1 MVLRRHG
8 LTYGSNLSGMADTA
22 DIAISDGQS
31 TLRQLH
37 AALQAAGDLAY
48 VWDLASDTL
57 DWHGA
62 IRARLGDAH
71 AASIATGESFAQ
83 RIHPED
89 RPRRES
95 HLEGSST
102 RGDFYECE
110 YRLRDDAGTTIWVQ
124 DRGRVELDSGG
135 TPLRLLGVLRLVTDR
150 KLAELKLE
158 RLANYDE
165 LTGHFNRSRLR
176 EALSQAV
183 ASSLRSGVAG
193 AYLAVGIDKLGTI
206 NDAFGYATA
215 DQVIVEIGQRLDRMC
230 RESDVIG
237 RVGGDRFGLV
247 LTNCPPEEVVTV
259 AEKILSLIGHAPIAT
274 DVGPI
279 YATVSVGSVS
289 FPGQAKTSF
298 DAMARAETALAE
310 AKRAGRD
317 CYMPYRVAEAQQRQ
331 QRTDI
336 ALGERVQRAL
346 KEHRLVFAYQPVVSS
361 ESGAV
366 AYHECLLRMVAEDGG
381 IVSAAAFVPVIEQ
394 LGFIRLLDRYV
405 LERAVTEAG
414 QHPGC
419 SLAFN
424 ISGLTASDHAWLRLL
439 VSLLRDRPDVARR
452 LIIEI
457 TETAALHDIQES
469 ARFVGTLRELGCRV
483 ALDDF
488 GTGFT
493 SFRYMQ
499 ALDVDI
505 VKIDGSFVRNLAESN
520 DNQIF
525 LRHLAGLA
533 NAFGLTTVAECVETA
548 RDAAILRQEG
558 VRFMQGYYY
567 GRPTLEQPW
576 RAAQRAAVAPGALL
590 RSAAS

>member
-1 MVLRRHG
+1 M
-8 LTYGSNLSGMADTA
+8 MDAA
-22 DIAISDGQS
+22 DIGTSDDQS

-48 VWDLASDTL
+48 VWDLTSDAL

-62 IRARLGDAH
+62 IRARLGDSH
-71 AASIATGESFAQ
+71 ADSIATGLSFAQ
-83 RIHPED
+83 RVHPED
-89 RPRRES
+89 RARRETR
-95 HLEGSST
+95 LESSALS
-102 RGDFYECE
+102 GDAYECE
-110 YRLRDDAGTTIWVQ
+110 YRLRDDGGTTIWVQ
-124 DRGRVELDSGG
+124 DRGRAEVDADG
-135 TPLRLLGVLRLVTDR
+135 TPRRLMGVLRLVTDR
-150 KLAELKLE
+150 KVEELRLE

-165 LTGHFNRSRLR
+165 LTGHFNRTRLR
-176 EALSQAV
+176 EALTQAV
-183 ASSLRSGVAG
+183 ASSVRSGAPG
-193 AYLAVGIDKLGTI
+193 AYLAIGIDKLGTI
-206 NDAFGYATA
+206 NDAFGYETA
-215 DQVIVEIGQRLDRMC
+215 DKVIIEIGRRLDQQF

-237 RVGGDRFGLV
+237 RVGGDRFGVV
-247 LTNCPPEEVVTV
+247 LTNCPPEDVVTV
-259 AEKILSLIGHAPIAT
+259 SEKILALVGHAPIAT

-279 YATVSVGSVS
+279 YATVSIGSVS
-289 FPGQAKTSF
+289 FPEQGKTSF
-298 DAMARAETALAE
+298 DVMTRAETALAE

-317 CYMPYRVAEAQQRQ
+317 CYIPYRVAEAQQRQ

-346 KEHRLVFAYQPVVSS
+346 KEGRLVFAYQPVVNS

-366 AYHECLLRMVAEDGG
+366 AYHECLLRMIAEDGG

-394 LGFIRLLDRYV
+394 LGFIRLIDRFV
-405 LERAVTEAG
+405 LERAVSEAS
-414 QHPGC
+414 QHPEC

-424 ISGLTASDHAWLRLL
+424 ISGLTATDHAWLRLL
-439 VSLLRDRPDVARR
+439 VSLLRDRPEVARQ
-452 LIIEI
+452 LIVEI

-488 GTGFT
+488 GAGFT

-505 VKIDGSFVRNLAESN
+505 VKIDGSFVRNLAESY

-525 LRHLAGLA
+525 LRHLVGLA
-533 NAFGLTTVAECVETA
+533 DAFGLITVAECVESA

-558 VRFMQGYYY
+558 VRFLQGYYY

-576 RAAQRAAVAPGALL
+576 RAPQKPIAPPVPILRAA
-590 RSAAS
+590 AS

>member
-1 MVLRRHG
+1 MTSEV
-8 LTYGSNLSGMADTA
+8 
-22 DIAISDGQS
+22 QS
-31 TLRQLH
+31 KLRQLH
-37 AALQAAGDLAY
+37 AALEAAGDLAY
-48 VWDLASDTL
+48 VWELASDRL

-62 IRARLGDAH
+62 IMAKLGGSH
-71 AASIATGESFAQ
+71 AAALVTGRSFAE

-89 RPRRES
+89 RSLREGR
-95 HLEGSST
+95 LEASAS
-102 RGDFYECE
+102 RGDFFECE
-110 YRLRDDAGTTIWVQ
+110 YRLRDDEGAMIWVQ
-124 DRGRVELDSGG
+124 DRGRAELDANGA
-135 TPLRLLGVLRLVTDR
+135 PIRLVGVLRFITDR
-150 KLAELKLE
+150 KVEEQRLE
-158 RLANYDE
+158 RLASYDE
-165 LTGHFNRSRLR
+165 LTGHFNRTRLR
-176 EALSQAV
+176 EALTQAV
-183 ASSLRSGVAG
+183 SSSLRSGVPG
-193 AYLAVGIDKLGTI
+193 AYLAIGIDKLGTI
-206 NDAFGYATA
+206 NDAFGYEIA
-215 DQVIVEIGQRLDRMC
+215 DQVIIEIGQRLDQQFRD
-230 RESDVIG
+230 SDVIG
-237 RVGGDRFGLV
+237 RVGGDRFGVV
-247 LTNCPPEEVVTV
+247 LTNCPPENVVTV
-259 AEKILSLIGHAPIAT
+259 AEKILELIGHAQIT
-274 DVGPI
+274 TEGGPI
-279 YATVSVGSVS
+279 YATVSIGSVS
-289 FPGQAKTSF
+289 FPEQGKTSF
-298 DAMARAETALAE
+298 DVMTRAETALAE

-346 KEHRLVFAYQPVVSS
+346 KEGRLVFAYQPVVNS

-405 LERAVTEAG
+405 LERAVTEAT
-414 QHPGC
+414 QHPEC

-439 VSLLRDRPDVARR
+439 VSLLRDQPDVARR
-452 LIIEI
+452 LIVEI

-469 ARFVGTLRELGCRV
+469 ARFVGTLREIGCRV

-488 GTGFT
+488 GAGFT

-533 NAFGLTTVAECVETA
+533 DAFGLT
-548 RDAAILRQEG
+548 
-558 VRFMQGYYY
+558 
-567 GRPTLEQPW
+567 
-576 RAAQRAAVAPGALL
+576 
-590 RSAAS
+590 

>member
-1 MVLRRHG
+1 MASVAE
-8 LTYGSNLSGMADTA
+8 LTT
-22 DIAISDGQS
+22 SDGPP

-37 AALQAAGDLAY
+37 AALEAAGDLAY
-48 VWDLASDTL
+48 VWDLASDAL

-62 IRARLGDAH
+62 IKARLGDSH
-71 AASIATGESFAQ
+71 AASIATGRCFGQ

-89 RPRRES
+89 RARREAR
-95 HLEGSST
+95 LEAAASS
-102 RGDFYECE
+102 RDLYECE
-110 YRLRDDAGTTIWVQ
+110 YRLRDDDGATIWVQ
-124 DRGRVELDSGG
+124 ERGRAELGGDG
-135 TPLRLLGVLRLVTDR
+135 TPCRLMGVLRLVTDR
-150 KLAELKLE
+150 KVEELRLE

-165 LTGHFNRSRLR
+165 LTGHFNRTRLR
-176 EALSQAV
+176 EALTQAV
-183 ASSLRSGVAG
+183 ASSLRSEVPG
-193 AYLAVGIDKLGTI
+193 AYLAIGIDKLGTI
-206 NDAFGYATA
+206 NDAFGYETA
-215 DQVIVEIGQRLDRMC
+215 DQVIIEVGRRLDQQF

-237 RVGGDRFGLV
+237 RVGGDRFGVV
-247 LTNCPPEEVVTV
+247 LTNCPIENVVTV
-259 AEKILSLIGHAPIAT
+259 AEKILALIGHAPIAT

-279 YATVSVGSVS
+279 YATVSIGSVS
-289 FPGQAKTSF
+289 FPEQGKTSF
-298 DAMARAETALAE
+298 DVMTRAETALAE

-331 QRTDI
+331 QRTDM

-346 KEHRLVFAYQPVVSS
+346 KDGRLVFAYQPVVNS

-366 AYHECLLRMVAEDGG
+366 AYHECLLRMVAEDGS
-381 IVSAAAFVPVIEQ
+381 IVSAAAFVPIIEQ
-394 LGFIRLLDRYV
+394 LGFIRLIDRFV
-405 LERAVTEAG
+405 LERAVSEAS
-414 QHPGC
+414 QHPEC

-424 ISGLTASDHAWLRLL
+424 ISGLTATDHAWLRLL
-439 VSLLRDRPDVARR
+439 VSLLRDRPEVARQ
-452 LIIEI
+452 LIVEI

-488 GTGFT
+488 GAGFT

-505 VKIDGSFVRNLAESN
+505 VKIDGSFVRNLAESY

-525 LRHLAGLA
+525 LRHLVGLA
-533 NAFGLTTVAECVETA
+533 DAFGLITVAECVESA

-558 VRFMQGYYY
+558 VRFLQGYYY

-576 RAAQRAAVAPGALL
+576 NVAQKALVTPTPILKVA
-590 RSAAS
+590 AAS

>member
-1 MVLRRHG
+1 M
-8 LTYGSNLSGMADTA
+8 TDAA
-22 DIAISDGQS
+22 DIGTSDGQS
-31 TLRQLH
+31 TQRQLDV
-37 AALQAAGDLAY
+37 ALRAAGDLAY
-48 VWDLASDTL
+48 IWDLASDAL

-62 IRARLGDAH
+62 IKARLGESH
-71 AASIATGESFAQ
+71 AASIATGRSFAQ
-83 RIHPED
+83 RIHPDD

-95 HLEGSST
+95 HLEASATG
-102 RGDFYECE
+102 GEFYECE
-110 YRLRDDAGTTIWVQ
+110 YRLRDDVGATIWVQ
-124 DRGRVELDSGG
+124 DRGRAELDANGA
-135 TPLRLLGVLRLVTDR
+135 PRRLMGVLRLVTDR

-158 RLANYDE
+158 QLANYDE
-165 LTGHFNRSRLR
+165 LTGHFNRTRLR

-183 ASSLRSGVAG
+183 ASSSRSKVAG
-193 AYLAVGIDKLGTI
+193 AYLAIGIDKLGTI
-206 NDAFGYATA
+206 NDAFGYETA
-215 DQVIVEIGQRLDRMC
+215 DQVIIEIGQRLDRQC

-237 RVGGDRFGLV
+237 RVGGDRFGVV
-247 LTNCPPEEVVTV
+247 LTNCPSENVVTV
-259 AEKILSLIGHAPIAT
+259 AEKILALVGHVPIAT
-274 DVGPI
+274 DAGPI
-279 YATVSVGSVS
+279 YATVSIGSVS
-289 FPGQAKTSF
+289 FPEQGKTCF
-298 DAMARAETALAE
+298 DVMTRAETAIAE

-346 KEHRLVFAYQPVVSS
+346 KEERLVFAYQPVVNS
-361 ESGAV
+361 ESGAI

-405 LERAVTEAG
+405 LERAVREAS
-414 QHPGC
+414 QHPES

-424 ISGLTASDHAWLRLL
+424 ISGLTATDHAWLRLL
-439 VSLLRDRPDVARR
+439 VSLLRDRRDVARR

-457 TETAALHDIQES
+457 TETAALQDIQES

-488 GTGFT
+488 GAGFT

-505 VKIDGSFVRNLAESN
+505 VKIDGSFVRNLAESY
-520 DNQIF
+520 DNQVF
-525 LRHLAGLA
+525 LRHLVGLA
-533 NAFGLTTVAECVETA
+533 DACGLNTVAECVETA
-548 RDAAILRQEG
+548 RDAAILQQEG
-558 VRFMQGYYY
+558 VRFLQGYYY

-576 RAAQRAAVAPGALL
+576 HAAQRPVAAPIL
-590 RSAAS
+590 RAAAS